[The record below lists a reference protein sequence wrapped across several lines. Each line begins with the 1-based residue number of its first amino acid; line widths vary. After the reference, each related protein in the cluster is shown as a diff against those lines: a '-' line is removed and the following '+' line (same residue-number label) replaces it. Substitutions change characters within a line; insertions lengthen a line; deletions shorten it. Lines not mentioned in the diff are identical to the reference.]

1 MNKFFYFLFIYIF
14 FIFNFSFIFLIVRG
28 GGWYIVYIY
37 TDHKMIF
44 DESILSVIIKIIKVS
59 LPISIVVYFFMPIR
73 KV

>member
-1 MNKFFYFLFIYIF
+1 MNKFFYFLRIYIF
-14 FIFNFSFIFLIVRG
+14 FIFNLSLIFLIVRG

-37 TDHKMIF
+37 TDLKMIF

-59 LPISIVVYFFMPIR
+59 LPISIVVYFFMTIR